1 MYIWHTIGIVVRS
14 LVSLVELASI
24 GQLHS
29 TDLFYAMIIINV
41 SAIGSQRLPYYLT
54 RGVL

>member
-29 TDLFYAMIIINV
+29 TDLFYAIIINV
-41 SAIGSQRLPYYLT
+41 SAISSLRLPYYLT
-54 RGVL
+54 RGVF